1 VSAAIIIAAF
11 TVHGVTPGPRM
22 FEEHGRLMYGI
33 YGAMLVASLLMLAVG
48 RVGLT
53 AFAQLARIPATVIIP
68 TVTALCILGAYA
80 ETKSIFSVWLMV
92 GFAVLGWVMHRYD
105 YSRITFLIGFVV
117 GPLFELSVRQSLIIT
132 HSDPARLLQH
142 PIALLLV
149 AFAAVVAVLLSR
161 APREAA

>member
-1 VSAAIIIAAF
+1 
-11 TVHGVTPGPRM
+11 VH
-22 FEEHGRLMYGI
+22 
-33 YGAMLVASLLMLAVG
+33 S
-48 RVGLT
+48 
-53 AFAQLARIPATVIIP
+53 
-68 TVTALCILGAYA
+68 GAYA

-132 HSDPARLLQH
+132 HSDPVRLLQH
-142 PIALLLV
+142 PVALLLV

-161 APREAA
+161 APREAV